1 VRVFNSERKPAPHVR
16 CGAELKQPTMPNS
29 QHAAKLR
36 EGARVWNAWRSEHP
50 ETAPD
55 LNDLALSAGYKQFG
69 PVQGGPIDLS
79 RAGLCRAALEDAT
92 LIGAN
97 LSGAVLI
104 QADLSYARMMG
115 ADLRGANLGQVCL
128 DHADLQDARL
138 AGAILCGAQLQAAR
152 NLTQAQID
160 QAHGDASATLPGG
173 LTMPASWREDAGAK
187 PSQLAR
193 RTPAGIDDPGTDPYT
208 RLGVGR
214 RASMRE
220 VRAAYL
226 KLVKELH
233 PDGRSLDPL
242 AAERLKA
249 INKAYHDVRALER
262 REASRRAERG
272 MLGRPGVLFMIG
284 FLASSMSLSAVLGGL
299 YYADLLR
306 PAVKPPIT
314 AGTER
319 TEPVQAARTDEV
331 ITGSISEHPKNA
343 SENIEV
349 LEVALAQPDA
359 ADAARRRDAADD
371 AAWAEAEREG
381 TSAALHRYLGRY
393 PHGRHAERAAA
404 DLVIVVASEIALDKT
419 YDWRDAQAAEAA
431 RKALRRHLDI
441 YPDGRFAAEVRG
453 KLRAIDAAEATLL
466 ADNAAWAEAGRSAT
480 ADALRGYLQ
489 TYPNG
494 NNAAKA
500 QAAIA
505 TIEAAEA
512 RQRADRTAWDA
523 AKQNGSREAL
533 RGYLDVYPD
542 GDNAGAALLAIAA
555 IVVAETRQQADR
567 LVWADVEQDGTKEAL
582 RRYLDAYPGGLKTA
596 EAQQKLAL
604 LEAAAEAAESER
616 TMQDDADWSKA
627 RRRNSKAAYV
637 AYLSANPNGRHAKEA
652 RLTIAEL
659 EGVASK
665 TGPAAD
671 IKGPKLKPPTV
682 RTGTFDAP
690 ASQKWP
696 SADEPFMGADGR
708 MRQR

>member
-1 VRVFNSERKPAPHVR
+1 MRAFNSERKRAPHVR
-16 CGAELKQPTMPNS
+16 SERKQPTMSNS

-36 EGARVWNAWRSEHP
+36 EGARAWNAWRSEHR
-50 ETAPD
+50 EIAPD
-55 LNDLALSAGYKQFG
+55 LNDLDLSAGYKQFG

-97 LSGAVLI
+97 LAGAALV

-115 ADLRGANLGQVCL
+115 ADLRGADLSQARF
-128 DHADLQDARL
+128 DQADLQIARL
-138 AGAILCGAQLQAAR
+138 AGAILCGAQLHAAR

-160 QAHGDASATLPGG
+160 QAHGDASTTLPSG
-173 LTMPASWREDAGAK
+173 LTMPAAWREDVNAR

-193 RTPAGIDDPGTDPYT
+193 RTGAGIDDPRADPYT
-208 RLGVGR
+208 LLGVGR

-233 PDGRSLDPL
+233 PDGRALDPI

-262 REASRRAERG
+262 REGSRRAERG
-272 MLGRPGVLFMIG
+272 MLGRPGALFVIG
-284 FLASSMSLSAVLGGL
+284 FLASSLSLSGVLGGL
-299 YYADLLR
+299 YYAGLLR
-306 PAVKPPIT
+306 PDAVSQVAADT
-314 AGTER
+314 TR
-319 TEPVQAARTDEV
+319 TEPAPVAGADDVT
-331 ITGSISEHPKNA
+331 TGSISERPKTA
-343 SENIEV
+343 DGNIEAQQ
-349 LEVALAQPDA
+349 VALAQPDA
-359 ADAARRRDAADD
+359 ADVARIRDAADD

-381 TSAALHRYLGRY
+381 TSASLHRYLGRY

-404 DLVIVVASEIALDKT
+404 DLAIVVASEIALDKT

-431 RKALRRHLDI
+431 RQALRRHLDI
-441 YPDGRFAAEVRG
+441 YPDGRFAAEVRS
-453 KLRAIDAAEATLL
+453 KLKALDAAEAMLL
-466 ADNAAWAEAGRSAT
+466 ADNAAWTEAERTAT
-480 ADALRGYLQ
+480 GAALRGYLQ
-489 TYPNG
+489 AYPSG

-500 QAAIA
+500 QTALA
-505 TIEAAEA
+505 TIEATEA
-512 RQRADRTAWDA
+512 RQRADRAAWTAA
-523 AKQNGSREAL
+523 QQNGSKEAL
-533 RGYLDVYPD
+533 RAYLDAYPQ
-542 GDNAGAALLAIAA
+542 GNHAATARQAIAA
-555 IVVAETRQQADR
+555 IVATETRQQADR
-567 LVWADVEQDGTKEAL
+567 LAWADVEQDGTTEAL

-604 LEAAAEAAESER
+604 LEAAAVEAAENEK
-616 TMQDDADWSKA
+616 MLDDAAWSKA
-627 RRRNSKAAYV
+627 RKRNSKAAYA
-637 AYLSANPNGRHAKEA
+637 AYLSTNPNGHHAKEA

-665 TGPAAD
+665 TGPVAD
-671 IKGPKLKPPTV
+671 SKGPKLKPPTV